1 MYTIARRA
9 PMLILA
15 VAAAAAVPRAARATS
30 EGDAAR
36 GDIQKTFGFVPGFFK
51 LVPDLAL
58 PGAWMDFK
66 GVVVNPMTALPPK
79 MKDLV
84 GLAVAAQIPC
94 EYCIYAHTEFAKMN
108 GATDAEISEAV
119 AMGALTRKWSTF
131 LNGIQTDEGKFRSEI
146 DQLVTNMKKMMASG
160 AMAGPP
166 PKPAPVMD
174 GPGAL
179 KQVEQSFGFAP
190 DFLRRYP
197 QEGLAGAWTEMRDLE
212 MNPASAI
219 PGKYKSLIGLAVSSQ
234 IPCKFCII
242 ADTEFAKLDG
252 ATDCELTE
260 AVAMSDRSPLE
271 HGRERPPGRQ
281 GGVQEGHQPHRR
293 RREEAHGLRAGA
305 GRQAGRDD
313 GDDEVAARRTTASA
327 ARQRARCRNGDA
339 SADGGGHMLR
349 RGTTRHLARGSRRR
363 EHARDERE
371 ERGR

>member
-15 VAAAAAVPRAARATS
+15 VAAAAAAPRAARATS
-30 EGDAAR
+30 EATPRAPTSR
-36 GDIQKTFGFVPGFFK
+36 NVRVRSGFFK

-197 QEGLAGAWTEMRDLE
+197 QEGLAGRG
-212 MNPASAI
+212 PR
-219 PGKYKSLIGLAVSSQ
+219 
-234 IPCKFCII
+234 C
-242 ADTEFAKLDG
+242 
-252 ATDCELTE
+252 AT
-260 AVAMSDRSPLE
+260 
-271 HGRERPPGRQ
+271 
-281 GGVQEGHQPHRR
+281 
-293 RREEAHGLRAGA
+293 
-305 GRQAGRDD
+305 
-313 GDDEVAARRTTASA
+313 
-327 ARQRARCRNGDA
+327 
-339 SADGGGHMLR
+339 
-349 RGTTRHLARGSRRR
+349 SR
-363 EHARDERE
+363 
-371 ERGR
+371 